1 MMNWK
6 DMEGCG
12 HGLIVVLSLNLCGGT
27 EENHE
32 KPHSG

>member
-1 MMNWK
+1 MNWK

-12 HGLIVVLSLNLCGGT
+12 HGLIVVLSLHLRGGT

-32 KPHSG
+32 NRQSG